1 MILPRALVGGYQI
14 GYTNLLRNG
23 MSGGPLLNQNGE
35 LIGIHGL
42 GKNPLLGNPYVFK
55 DDSTVSEAEWQKMNQ
70 LSWGIPVQYIIQDFQ
85 G

>member
-1 MILPRALVGGYQI
+1 
-14 GYTNLLRNG
+14 
-23 MSGGPLLNQNGE
+23 
-35 LIGIHGL
+35 
-42 GKNPLLGNPYVFK
+42 LGNPYVFK